1 MGDTFEDM
9 VFMFQEVARR
19 LIGAT
24 PAPATTNV
32 RARPLLLRTHYIRP
46 VTASCFDPPPNV
58 ESCLVGFRPKPRR
71 ELPALRGTEKQFFSS
86 SRRVSRKKR
95 KMLKNN
101 LRAVCDDEVIAAAL
115 EDLGRDEK
123 TRAQQ
128 LTMDEYVR
136 LFNFVRLKGL
146 GKESKSSRIESA
158 ESKSPRVSARGGEG
172 GEGYVQA
179 RGPGGGP
186 RRFRRRR
193 RRR

>member
-1 MGDTFEDM
+1 MS
-9 VFMFQEVARR
+9 
-19 LIGAT
+19 
-24 PAPATTNV
+24 V
-32 RARPLLLRTHYIRP
+32 RVHYYSEPYYIRP

-71 ELPALRGTEKQFFSS
+71 ELPALRGTEKQFFSF
-86 SRRVSRKKR
+86 VQACFAQKR

-136 LFNFVRLKGL
+136 LFNFVRMKGA
-146 GKESKSSRIESA
+146 GQRESESTRIESANPKESKSVRERRARVERATSRLVAQAVGRDVLDEDDDDDEGIIE
-158 ESKSPRVSARGGEG
+158 V
-172 GEGYVQA
+172 
-179 RGPGGGP
+179 
-186 RRFRRRR
+186 
-193 RRR
+193 